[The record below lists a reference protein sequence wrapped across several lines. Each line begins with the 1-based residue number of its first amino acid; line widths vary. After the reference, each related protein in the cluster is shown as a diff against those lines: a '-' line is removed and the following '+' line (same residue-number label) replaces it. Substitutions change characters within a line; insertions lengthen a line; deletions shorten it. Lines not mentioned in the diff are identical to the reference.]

1 MKTVFHSIHYP
12 LAIDAGHGKLAEEPD
27 YPSHVEQ
34 LMMQVLMT
42 APGERVN
49 LPEFG
54 CGIRQMVF
62 VPNSEAAASLAQV
75 SVYEALN
82 RWLSP
87 VIEVSQVDVEAD
99 NATLR
104 VNIAYTLKA
113 RLERRYL
120 NVELSL

>member
-1 MKTVFHSIHYP
+1 MKTVLHSIQY
-12 LAIDAGHGKLAEEPD
+12 LFAIDAGHGKLAEETD

-34 LMMQVLMT
+34 LIMQVLMT

-49 LPEFG
+49 RPDFG

-62 VPNSEAAASLAQV
+62 APNSEASASLAQV

-82 RWLSP
+82 RWLSS
-87 VIEVSQVDVEAD
+87 VIEVSQVEVQAE

-104 VNIAYTLKA
+104 INIAYILKA
-113 RLERRYL
+113 RMERRYL
-120 NVELSL
+120 NVEIPQ

>member
-1 MKTVFHSIHYP
+1 MKTVLHSIRYP
-12 LAIDAGHGKLAEEPD
+12 IAIDAGHGKLAEETD

-49 LPEFG
+49 LPDFG

-62 VPNSEAAASLAQV
+62 APNSEASASLAQV

-82 RWLSP
+82 RWLSS
-87 VIEVSQVDVEAD
+87 VIEVSQVEVQAE

-104 VNIAYTLKA
+104 INIAYILKA
-113 RLERRYL
+113 RMERRYL
-120 NVELSL
+120 NVEIPQ

>member
-1 MKTVFHSIHYP
+1 MKTVLHSIQYP
-12 LAIDAGHGKLAEEPD
+12 LAIDAGHGKLAEETD

-34 LMMQVLMT
+34 LIMQVLMT

-62 VPNSEAAASLAQV
+62 APNSEASASLAQV

-82 RWLSP
+82 RWLSS
-87 VIEVSQVDVEAD
+87 VIEVSQVEVQAEDS
-99 NATLR
+99 TLR
-104 VNIAYTLKA
+104 INIAYILKA
-113 RLERRYL
+113 RMERRYL
-120 NVELSL
+120 NVEIPQ

>member
-1 MKTVFHSIHYP
+1 
-12 LAIDAGHGKLAEEPD
+12 
-27 YPSHVEQ
+27 
-34 LMMQVLMT
+34 MQVLMT

-62 VPNSEAAASLAQV
+62 APNSEASASLAQV

-82 RWLSP
+82 RWLSS
-87 VIEVSQVDVEAD
+87 VIDVSQVEVKAD

-104 VNIAYTLKA
+104 ITIAYILKA
-113 RLERRYL
+113 RMERRYL
-120 NVELSL
+120 NVEIPQ

>member
-1 MKTVFHSIHYP
+1 MSEVLHSIHYP
-12 LAIDAGHGKLAEEPD
+12 FAIDAGHGKLAEETN

-34 LMMQVLMT
+34 LIMQVLMT

-62 VPNSEAAASLAQV
+62 APNSEASASLAQV

-82 RWLSP
+82 RWLSS
-87 VIEVSQVDVEAD
+87 VIDVSQVEVKAD

-104 VNIAYTLKA
+104 ITIAYILKA
-113 RLERRYL
+113 RMERRYL
-120 NVELSL
+120 NVEIPQ